1 MLPTLIIQFLPYMPT
16 PIKTRKPQG
25 TEKSMRWFLLMNIVI
40 CISLVCG
47 AVFLK
52 KGADRYKLR
61 AQYDRIYIIS
71 VKAEQDPQSLLNG
84 LVYTENARA
93 TAYKSILNLSHGT
106 SIIWLIIATA
116 FAANTAYLI
125 RINLERKKLLA
136 VAKAKTT
143 S

>member
-1 MLPTLIIQFLPYMPT
+1 MPT

>member
-1 MLPTLIIQFLPYMPT
+1 MPT

-93 TAYKSILNLSHGT
+93 TAYKAILNLSHGT

>member
-1 MLPTLIIQFLPYMPT
+1 MPT

-71 VKAEQDPQSLLNG
+71 VKAEQDQQSLLNG

>member
-1 MLPTLIIQFLPYMPT
+1 MPT
-16 PIKTRKPQG
+16 PIKTRKPQS

-71 VKAEQDPQSLLNG
+71 LKTEQDPQSLLNG

-93 TAYKSILNLSHGT
+93 TAYKAILNLSHGT
-106 SIIWLIIATA
+106 SIIWLIIAIA
-116 FAANTAYLI
+116 FAANTAYLL
-125 RINLERKKLLA
+125 RIHLEQKKLA

-143 S
+143 N

>member
-1 MLPTLIIQFLPYMPT
+1 
-16 PIKTRKPQG
+16 
-25 TEKSMRWFLLMNIVI
+25 
-40 CISLVCG
+40 
-47 AVFLK
+47 
-52 KGADRYKLR
+52 
-61 AQYDRIYIIS
+61 
-71 VKAEQDPQSLLNG
+71 KAEQDPQSLLNG

>member
-1 MLPTLIIQFLPYMPT
+1 PYMPT

>member
-1 MLPTLIIQFLPYMPT
+1 MLATRFSPYMPT
-16 PIKTRKPQG
+16 PIKTRKLKG

-106 SIIWLIIATA
+106 SIIWLIIAIA
-116 FAANTAYLI
+116 FAANTAYLL
-125 RINLERKKLLA
+125 RVSLEQKKQLA
-136 VAKAKTT
+136 AVKAKT
-143 S
+143 SN